1 MRLTDDDSKP
11 RVDVRLLDVT
21 SDYEEDQ
28 ALKEALD
35 KFSSIFFFPCLVIF
49 YFELIV
55 NLLQNKGVIGEKM
68 EEVLGTFSVPLDG
81 LFASIRTSETNLG
94 NFICDIMARFPFFYF
109 RKEFCNC

>member
-35 KFSSIFFFPCLVIF
+35 KFSSIFVILSYSIF
-49 YFELIV
+49 VNIYLELI
-55 NLLQNKGVIGEKM
+55 LL
-68 EEVLGTFSVPLDG
+68 
-81 LFASIRTSETNLG
+81 
-94 NFICDIMARFPFFYF
+94 FIYF
-109 RKEFCNC
+109 TKQRCCR